1 MRRTLLSVLSILVTV
16 ACVAQG
22 NLIRTYDYD
31 AAGNRILRATIELRK
46 AMMNPEIAE
55 TVTTETDKTF
65 YYEEFIG
72 QTSVKVFPN
81 PTHGLITL
89 QFSHS
94 VESGYYKLC
103 SLTGQLVSEGI
114 IESITSTIDLSSY
127 QTGVYML
134 TLSVNGKEDTWKII
148 KK

>member
-55 TVTTETDKTF
+55 TVTTETDKSL
-65 YYEEFIG
+65 YYEESIG
-72 QTSVKVFPN
+72 EVGVKVFPN
-81 PTHGLITL
+81 PTQGLVTL
-89 QFSHS
+89 QFSHP
-94 VESGYYKLC
+94 VGNGYYKLY
-103 SLTGQLVSEGI
+103 SMAGQVVSEGI
-114 IESITSTIDLSSY
+114 IEYATSTIDLSACR
-127 QTGVYML
+127 TGAYML
-134 TLSVNGKEDTWKII
+134 TLTVNGMQDKWKII